1 MTSKYVPGADIT
13 AQTIIEALYEFVDV
27 ALSDPDA
34 KFDASDLAK
43 AARASHD
50 LFNAVRDFVV
60 TTSGSTPGFEIK
72 DFARKYDIGV
82 RQRFE
87 GRPVGAPTFAATQR
101 KIEILAAYAATKQ

>member
-13 AQTIIEALYEFVDV
+13 AQTIIEAIYGFVDV

-34 KFDASDLAK
+34 KFDASDLAN

-50 LFNAVRDFVV
+50 LFNAVCYFVVMTSDIQDFV
-60 TTSGSTPGFEIK
+60 
-72 DFARKYDIGV
+72 RKYDAGV

-87 GRPVGAPTFAATQR
+87 GRPVSAPTFAATQR

>member
-1 MTSKYVPGADIT
+1 MTKPDIPGADIT
-13 AQTIIEALYEFVDV
+13 AQTIIEAIHGFVDV
-27 ALSDPDA
+27 ALSDPYA

-50 LFNAVRDFVV
+50 LFNAVCDFVV
-60 TTSGSTPGFEIK
+60 MTSGSTPGFEIK
-72 DFARKYDIGV
+72 DFALKHDAGV

-87 GRPVGAPTFAATQR
+87 GRPVRAPTFAATQR

>member
-1 MTSKYVPGADIT
+1 MTKPNTPGADIT
-13 AQTIIEALYEFVDV
+13 AQTIIEAIYGFVDV

-72 DFARKYDIGV
+72 DFVRKNDAGV

-87 GRPVGAPTFAATQR
+87 GRPVGAPTFTATQR